1 MFRKKNTYS
10 FLSSHSYSLSGFA
23 THFVHSS
30 KLKAL
35 EARLAEITDYDLESI
50 NRIIEEFA
58 VDRNHKPSNYTMHGE
73 LLEKINE

>member
-1 MFRKKNTYS
+1 
-10 FLSSHSYSLSGFA
+10 
-23 THFVHSS
+23 
-30 KLKAL
+30 LKAL

-58 VDRNHKPSNYTMHGE
+58 VDRNHKPSSYTMHGE